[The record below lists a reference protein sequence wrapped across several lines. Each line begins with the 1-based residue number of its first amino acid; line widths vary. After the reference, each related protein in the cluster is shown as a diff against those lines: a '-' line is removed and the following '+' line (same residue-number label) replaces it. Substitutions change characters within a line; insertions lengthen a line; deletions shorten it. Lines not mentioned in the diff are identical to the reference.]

1 MIYTEMYLPAACIEI
16 ALATGKLSE
25 STNTQRI
32 GKLLDF
38 FGHVCRDIPTDIVWK
53 EHRPNYEAVFF

>member
-1 MIYTEMYLPAACIEI
+1 MIYTEMYQPAACIEI
-16 ALATGKLSE
+16 NLTIGKLSE

-38 FGHVCRDIPTDIVWK
+38 FGQAYRDILTDIVWK
-53 EHRPNYEAVFF
+53 EHRTNY